1 LVPLG
6 GEADGQE
13 IEMSEHEFTTAG
25 TGAFS
30 FTLRDLL
37 TIGFRHKRAFLLCF
51 CGILAGSIAAMFL
64 VPPTY
69 ESKSQILVK
78 RERVDPVVSAEKN
91 NPLQV
96 REDVTEEEINSEADL
111 ITSEDVLRKAVMDSD
126 LQNKKGTLWF
136 LEYGLSEDAKVAKAI
151 DRLRSHLVVEPL
163 KKTNV
168 IQLTYSAHN
177 PKYAAQVLNN
187 LVNAYVEKHVAIHR
201 PAGQLAFF
209 DEETN
214 RYKHELDQAE
224 VQLKNFSQG
233 QGGVAPQVS
242 RDITLQKLNEFAAS
256 LESTRAEMAA
266 TEKKIANLEQQAGST
281 PDRMTTSLRETDDGA
296 VQQQL
301 KSTLLTL
308 ELKRTELLTKYQSGY
323 RLVQEVDK
331 QIADTRAAIT
341 EEEAKPLKEQT
352 TDRNPTY
359 AWINEELAKAK
370 SDYSALQ
377 ARAVATQAIVGVYQ
391 AKAQKLEETGLVQQD
406 LLREAKANEDNY
418 LLYLHKREEA
428 RIEEALDRTR
438 ILNVGMVEQPTVPVA
453 PVRSA
458 AVFSLV
464 GLLLAIV
471 MSTALVFTQE
481 YLDSS
486 FRTPAEVLSELKIP
500 VLAAVP
506 LYGNGNGN
514 GTHGV
519 NGNGTGKI
527 AVPAASDPGAGYASD
542 NVDYRQ

>member
-1 LVPLG
+1 MR
-6 GEADGQE
+6 EQ
-13 IEMSEHEFTTAG
+13 EFTTAG
-25 TGAFS
+25 ADGFS
-30 FTLRDLL
+30 FTLRDLV

-51 CGILAGSIAAMFL
+51 CGILAGSVAAMFL

-69 ESKSQILVK
+69 ESRSQILVK
-78 RERVDPVVSAEKN
+78 RERVDPVVSAEKS
-91 NPLQV
+91 NPLQM

-111 ITSEDVLRKAVMDSD
+111 ITSEDVLRKAVMDSGLVD
-126 LQNKKGTLWF
+126 KRPTLWF
-136 LEYGLSEDAKVAKAI
+136 LSFGLSQDAKIAKAI
-151 DRLRSHLVVEPL
+151 DGLRAHLVVEVL
-163 KKTNV
+163 KKTNI

-177 PKYAAQVLNN
+177 PKFAALVLNDV
-187 LVNAYVEKHVAIHR
+187 VNAYVEKHVSIHR
-201 PAGQLAFF
+201 PTGQLAFF

-224 VQLKNFSQG
+224 GQLKSFSQE

-256 LESTRAEMAA
+256 LESTRAEMSA
-266 TEKKIANLEQQAGST
+266 TEQKIANLEQQAGAT
-281 PDRMTTSLRETDDGA
+281 PDRLTTSVRESDDGA

-308 ELKRTELLTKYQSGY
+308 ELKRTELLTKYQPGY

-331 QIADTRAAIT
+331 QIADTRAAIAAEDT
-341 EEEAKPLKEQT
+341 KPLHEQT

-377 ARAVATQAIVGVYQ
+377 ARAAATQAIVGVYQ
-391 AKAQKLEETGLVQQD
+391 SKAQRLEQTGLIQQD

-453 PVRSA
+453 PVHA
-458 AVFSLV
+458 AWVFSLV
-464 GLLLAIV
+464 GLVLAMAV
-471 MSTALVFTQE
+471 STGLALGRE

-486 FRTPAEVLSELKIP
+486 LFRTPAEVLSELKIP
-500 VLAAVP
+500 VLASVP
-506 LYGNGNGN
+506 LYGRNGNGN
-514 GTHGV
+514 HGV
-519 NGNGTGKI
+519 NGNGNATETA
-527 AVPAASDPGAGYASD
+527 AVPAANERNIGREPD
-542 NVDYRQ
+542 NVDYRR